1 MKTRSKNSPKGF
13 TLIELLVAMA
23 ITTIIISIL
32 VSVTSLS
39 LDAWNRSRSEVRAAR
54 QGKAM
59 IDSMARD
66 FESLVTRKGNSFE
79 WLVAEA
85 KDPSDSDFPKMSD
98 AKASPN
104 AIDLIFFT
112 AATDRY
118 DGNVGDTGPSGQDKG
133 GDVSTVGYQ
142 LVYKDP
148 IDAAS
153 TDDGFKTFVLYRKL
167 IDPDVTFGVGAAEG
181 TLGKSDLKTAFNSV
195 IGSNPIDENI
205 NFICENVY
213 EFTLTFHVR
222 VSTTTGTPAAT
233 TVKTVRIPVGPALN
247 SVEDFSVTG
256 AGNIVG
262 SAVDGASIEEIK
274 AAQLTSVEISLT
286 VLTDFGLKQLRAR
299 TFANDGEKTE
309 FIAKNSYQYSKL
321 VQVPGS

>member
-1 MKTRSKNSPKGF
+1 MKTRSKNTAKGF

-32 VSVTSLS
+32 VSVTALS

-66 FESLVTRKGNSFE
+66 FESFVVRKGNGFE
-79 WLVAEA
+79 WLHAESN
-85 KDPSDSDFPKMSD
+85 PSTGGPNGS
-98 AKASPN
+98 ASPS
-104 AIDLIFFT
+104 AVDMIFFT

-118 DGNVGDTGPSGQDKG
+118 DGNVGDTGPTGQDKG

-148 IDAAS
+148 IDPTS

-167 IDPDVTFGVGAAEG
+167 LDPDKTFGVGGTPG
-181 TLGKSDLKTAFNSV
+181 TLGEADLKDAFTTV
-195 IGSNPIDENI
+195 IGSNLIDEDV

-213 EFTLTFHVR
+213 EFTVTMNLSYTEGAITK
-222 VSTTTGTPAAT
+222 SL
-233 TVKTVRIPVGPALN
+233 RIPIGQGDNAVRNLSIKG
-247 SVEDFSVTG
+247 TG
-256 AGNIVG
+256 ITQNDGTLITGVNGASN
-262 SAVDGASIEEIK
+262 SAVDGELIK
-274 AAQLTSVEISLT
+274 SAQLSSVEISLT
-286 VLTDFGLKQLRAR
+286 VLSDFGLKQLRVR
-299 TFANDGEKTE
+299 TFADADEKSE